1 MGRRPSG
8 SVVGNAL
15 VSLRLGYNS
24 FRRAAAV
31 SSLLCSTGHAV
42 LATVGRKP
50 IFEATRTC
58 VGKKLSRTL
67 LTYAWVCSVAEV
79 PMLDL
84 PSRFGVLNS
93 LITASMRTV
102 KGPVA
107 EQSSAQCRSGLT
119 LWRELRFPIMQSISH
134 RAQGTC
140 ARVRT
145 HRKPNRL
152 TPNILTEV
160 APVRTD
166 LR

>member
-1 MGRRPSG
+1 M
-8 SVVGNAL
+8 
-15 VSLRLGYNS
+15 SLRLGYNS
-24 FRRAAAV
+24 FRRAAALFLP
-31 SSLLCSTGHAV
+31 SSLLDWPVV

-102 KGPVA
+102 KGP
-107 EQSSAQCRSGLT
+107 SPS
-119 LWRELRFPIMQSISH
+119 
-134 RAQGTC
+134 
-140 ARVRT
+140 RVRL
-145 HRKPNRL
+145 N
-152 TPNILTEV
+152 V
-160 APVRTD
+160 DQV
-166 LR
+166 